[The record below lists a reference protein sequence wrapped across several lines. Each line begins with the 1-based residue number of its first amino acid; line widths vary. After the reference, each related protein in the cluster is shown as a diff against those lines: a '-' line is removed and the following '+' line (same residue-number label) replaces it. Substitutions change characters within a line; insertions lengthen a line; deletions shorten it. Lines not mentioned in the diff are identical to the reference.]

1 MTDRNAELH
10 RRLAAYGRNFGI
22 TRLDYAKT
30 GQGWWVR
37 LGWRDRNPAFSAVVS
52 DAKHGGV
59 RQALREARK
68 IRDRAFLDLLASG
81 DIQPHSTLEPH
92 PFRTRRNKTGVA
104 GMSRQKTASKT
115 GAGWNWGWK
124 VNWKENRK
132 ARGRSFADSTYGGAL
147 EAFRVAA
154 EFRMET
160 EFRLYG
166 FSLIDP
172 DGIDAL
178 YQKHFGLKKPCPA
191 SEADLAF
198 ITVYDTGDYRGARV
212 VLPVIGEDLSGRERY
227 FSAAKHN
234 GDLGQA
240 IQAAREWRDRRGK
253 ELYGEGWEANAKRMF
268 PFGLEKARSNT
279 GHVGVT
285 RMTHSIHGE
294 IVVALWRV
302 GPPGER
308 RTRRRQFS
316 INKYGEEEAIRRAV
330 EARDRGLQE
339 DLAAPWRKTLAL
351 AAKTPPPL
359 RRTATGWAFWYEAR
373 EHEFREEEYRKTREG
388 TPLFWAWMDAA
399 GTLAE
404 MEIRQQ
410 GFASF
415 STRIFDSL
423 PLAKIVFEAALGEEE
438 GT

>member
-1 MTDRNAELH
+1 MTDRNAELQ
-10 RRLAAYGRNFGI
+10 RRLTAYGRNFGI

-37 LGWRDRNPAFSAVVS
+37 LGWRDRNPAFSAVVA
-52 DAKHGGV
+52 DARHGGV
-59 RQALREARK
+59 RAALREARK
-68 IRDRAFLDLLASG
+68 IRDRAFLDLLESG
-81 DIQPHSTLEPH
+81 DISPHSATEPR
-92 PFRTRRNKTGVA
+92 PFRTRMNKTGVA

-115 GAGWNWGWK
+115 GAGWFWSWK
-124 VNWKENRK
+124 VNWSENRK
-132 ARGRSFADSTYGGAL
+132 MRGRSFADSTYGGPL
-147 EAFRVAA
+147 ESFRVAA
-154 EFRMET
+154 EFRMVT

-172 DGIDAL
+172 DGIDDL
-178 YQKHFGLKKPCPA
+178 YQKHFGLKRPSP
-191 SEADLAF
+191 SSDADLDY
-198 ITVYDTGDYRGARV
+198 ITVYNTGDYRGARV
-212 VLPVIGEDLSGRERY
+212 VLPILGEDVTGRERY
-227 FSAAKHN
+227 FSVTKHN

-240 IQAAREWRDRRGK
+240 IQAAREWRDRQGK
-253 ELYGEGWEANAKRMF
+253 KLYGEGWEAISRKMF
-268 PFGLEKARSNT
+268 PRDLEQARSNT
-279 GHVGVT
+279 GHIGVT
-285 RMTHSIHGE
+285 RMRKSFHGD

-339 DLAAPWRKTLAL
+339 DLAAPWRKTLDL

-359 RRTATGWAFWYEAR
+359 RRTPNGWAFWHEAR
-373 EHEFREEEYRKTREG
+373 EHEFREEDYRKTREG
-388 TPLFWAWMDAA
+388 AALFWAWLDAA

-404 MEIRQQ
+404 LEIQKQ
-410 GFASF
+410 GFPSF

-423 PLAKIVFEAALGEEE
+423 PLARILFESALDEEE
-438 GT
+438 I